1 MDDWDEAVAGV
12 VRERG
17 DRLLRTAYLLCGD
30 ADAARDLLQDALAR
44 TIGSS
49 RRRRGGS
56 RPAGPPT
63 AAEAEAYVRRAL
75 TSQFLDDRRSASR
88 WRGVEHLVATPD
100 ASPDDAPGRVDSRLD
115 VVAALAALPPRPRT
129 CLVLRY
135 YADLTVGQIAA
146 ELRLAEG
153 SVKRYLH
160 DGTAALGAT
169 LTPSPVEEA

>member
-1 MDDWDEAVAGV
+1 VDDWDAAVAGV

-17 DRLLRTAYLLCGD
+17 NRLLRTAYLLCGD
-30 ADAARDLLQDALAR
+30 ADGARDLLQDALAR

-49 RRRRGGS
+49 RRRGAR

-63 AAEAEAYVRRAL
+63 PAEAEAYVRRAL

-88 WRGVEHLVATPD
+88 WRGVEHLVASPD
-100 ASPDDAPGRVDSRLD
+100 ATPDDAPGRIDSRLD

-135 YADLTVGQIAA
+135 YADLTVPQIAT
-146 ELRLAEG
+146 ELGIAEG

-169 LTPSPVEEA
+169 LTPSSVEEA

>member
-1 MDDWDEAVAGV
+1 MDDWDAAVAGV

-17 DRLLRTAYLLCGD
+17 NRLLRTAYLLCGD
-30 ADAARDLLQDALAR
+30 ADRARDLLQDALAR

-49 RRRRGGS
+49 RRRGAR

-63 AAEAEAYVRRAL
+63 PAEAEAYVRRAL

-88 WRGVEHLVATPD
+88 WRGVEHLVASPD
-100 ASPDDAPGRVDSRLD
+100 ATPDDAPGRIDSRLD

-135 YADLTVGQIAA
+135 YADLTVPQIAT
-146 ELRLAEG
+146 ELGIAEG

-169 LTPSPVEEA
+169 LTPSSVEEA